1 LETFGQYAA
10 TRPLREHPL
19 AATTSSGGVLVQ
31 DSMIRTFIGVDLITG
46 MPVIVY
52 TMPGPAPRLPEVY
65 SEHLPAMLERGQRD
79 GTGYLI
85 FASAPGYAPLK
96 PTLPEPRL
104 HWLAR
109 SSARALM
116 DAHAVGLIHRHLRPE
131 HFYAQGDHLFIE
143 GFGLPWSDKS
153 LDAPDVYRAPEGPG
167 QAPADVYAWAR
178 CMNTFASN
186 NPETAQDGELGH
198 LIGHCLNLKARERP
212 TAGELVMALE
222 QILSPK
228 AASEVAPAAVP
239 IGRETPLRRP
249 APESAVPEPASQAE
263 LIVEPTFATAPLT
276 ESVVV
281 TSTLPTPTLES
292 ALKPVGAHFETP
304 NPESGPEDT
313 PQEAATHTLPVPAG
327 LEADE
332 PDVVAPDTR
341 KLTDHN
347 LASVTVIPSSVTVI
361 PSSVP
366 DSTPRWPDDDV
377 HSTRVDDSS
386 KDIPSAIRIGWQ
398 DDDSWRA
405 VRAPTPVESG
415 RPPVLVWLLGALLVV
430 GLLAGLVWF
439 LRSATAGTP
448 TDAPNPPIMTDRY
461 VVNFRLDP
469 SSGPGGQ
476 LTVVEAPVDS
486 GYAVGQVLSSVP
498 GPVLFTKP
506 GTYRVRVSVKGYE
519 SAETTIEIPGSDTVI
534 LKLSER

>member
-1 LETFGQYAA
+1 
-10 TRPLREHPL
+10 
-19 AATTSSGGVLVQ
+19 
-31 DSMIRTFIGVDLITG
+31 MIRTFIGVDLITG

-65 SEHLPAMLERGQRD
+65 SEYLPTMLERGQRD

-143 GFGLPWSDKS
+143 GFGLPWSDNS
-153 LDAPDVYRAPEGPG
+153 SDAPDVYRAPEGSG

-186 NPETAQDGELGH
+186 NPETVQDGELGH

-228 AASEVAPAAVP
+228 AASVVTPVAVP
-239 IGRETPLRRP
+239 IGREPSLERLT
-249 APESAVPEPASQAE
+249 PESATPEPASHEERLVQRAE
-263 LIVEPTFATAPLT
+263 DVSPAETVVETPPPPTSALEPAPRAVEPHL
-276 ESVVV
+276 
-281 TSTLPTPTLES
+281 
-292 ALKPVGAHFETP
+292 ETP
-304 NPESGPEDT
+304 NPAAEPPERE
-313 PQEAATHTLPVPAG
+313 PQNAAQDSTTHTLPVPAG

-332 PDVVAPDTR
+332 PDVVAPDTL
-341 KLTDHN
+341 KLTDHSWE
-347 LASVTVIPSSVTVI
+347 SVTVIRSSD
-361 PSSVP
+361 P
-366 DSTPRWPDDDV
+366 DSAPHWSDDDV
-377 HSTRVDDSS
+377 HSARVDDSS
-386 KDIPSAIRIGWQ
+386 EDIPSAIRIGWQ
-398 DDDSWRA
+398 DDDSWRT
-405 VRAPTPVESG
+405 VRTPTPVESG
-415 RPPVLVWLLGALLVV
+415 RPPVLVWLLGTLLVV

-461 VVNFRLDP
+461 LVNFRLDP

-486 GYAVGQVLSSVP
+486 EYAVGQVLSSVP

>member
-1 LETFGQYAA
+1 
-10 TRPLREHPL
+10 LREHPL
-19 AATTSSGGVLVQ
+19 AATASSGGVLVQ
-31 DSMIRTFIGVDLITG
+31 DGMVRTFIGVDLITG

-79 GTGYLI
+79 GMGYLI

-143 GFGLPWSDKS
+143 GFGLPWSDNS
-153 LDAPDVYRAPEGPG
+153 SDTPDVYRAPEGPD

-186 NPETAQDGELGH
+186 NPGITQDGELGH

-228 AASEVAPAAVP
+228 TASVVAPAAVP
-239 IGRETPLRRP
+239 IGRETLLGRP
-249 APESAVPEPASQAE
+249 APETAVPEPASQAK
-263 LIVEPTFATAPLT
+263 LIVEPVPEAAPLA

-281 TSTLPTPTLES
+281 TSTLPASTLEP
-292 ALKPVGAHFETP
+292 ALKPVGAHLETP
-304 NPESGPEDT
+304 NPESGPENT

-332 PDVVAPDTR
+332 PDVVAPDPR
-341 KLTDHN
+341 KPTDHN
-347 LASVTVIPSSVTVI
+347 LESVTVIS
-361 PSSVP
+361 SSVP
-366 DSTPRWPDDDV
+366 GSTPHWPDDDV
-377 HSTRVDDSS
+377 HSTRVNDSS
-386 KDIPSAIRIGWQ
+386 EDIPSAIRIGWQ
-398 DDDSWRA
+398 DDDSWRT

-415 RPPVLVWLLGALLVV
+415 GPPVLVWLLGALLVV

-469 SSGPGGQ
+469 SFGPGGQ

-498 GPVLFTKP
+498 GPVLFAKP